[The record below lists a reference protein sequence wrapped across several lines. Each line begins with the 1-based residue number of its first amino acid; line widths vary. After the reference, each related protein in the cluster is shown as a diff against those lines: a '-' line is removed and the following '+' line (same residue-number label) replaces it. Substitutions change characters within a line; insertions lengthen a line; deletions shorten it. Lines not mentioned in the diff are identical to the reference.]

1 MEEKFEDLVI
11 IGNIE
16 NVLYEME
23 ETQVTRLV
31 KFRIGL
37 LARIENCREEIA
49 KKLGSRPR
57 VVHLRIVQTT
67 RQFNII

>member
-16 NVLYEME
+16 NVLDEVE

-37 LARIENCREEIA
+37 LARIENCREIA
-49 KKLGSRPR
+49 KKLGSRLR

>member
-37 LARIENCREEIA
+37 LARIENYRDCEETWIEATCRSSKDRSDYATI
-49 KKLGSRPR
+49 
-57 VVHLRIVQTT
+57 
-67 RQFNII
+67 